1 MFMESKQR
9 TALFVL
15 LESLAMLGWC
25 LIISRLLVS
34 LVNWILGVGV
44 SDWLHLLLFW
54 LSSAG
59 VLFIIL
65 YSIER
70 LRLSEEL
77 RKATLPKNN
86 NTLRK
91 DFKMS
96 HIITSWK
103 TKSIKDFKIPLVA
116 LCRMTG
122 VIMSFP
128 CDGLNV
134 VHISYCGSG
143 LKAETSCEF
152 RIAGV
157 LLENGDVLVDVIT
170 NSGYFSESIQPR
182 LLQAFQQSTGELVA
196 VQLWDMGESA
206 TRVTVR
212 NGNVS
217 VEDIDI

>member
-1 MFMESKQR
+1 MPDWIAKPFNIWLICV
-9 TALFVL
+9 AVLFV
-15 LESLAMLGWC
+15 
-25 LIISRLLVS
+25 
-34 LVNWILGVGV
+34 
-44 SDWLHLLLFW
+44 
-54 LSSAG
+54 
-59 VLFIIL
+59 IL
-65 YSIER
+65 YIFKSIQAKYKRRTEIIKEH
-70 LRLSEEL
+70 LFSN
-77 RKATLPKNN
+77 T

-96 HIITSWK
+96 HLITSWK

-134 VHISYCGSG
+134 VHIGYCGSG